1 MILIWESK
9 CQETDSGCVIILGVQ
24 NELFLLPGKRFLS
37 LFLPWKQCQGW
48 SKMIQS
54 SAKSQ
59 YCNLW
64 FPGKKFPLYIFAL
77 DGSRADKYW
86 VTVCLPLFFPHFP
99 NSEAQILNNMNKK
112 PQILNMNKKPQI
124 LNTNK
129 NLKFWIYEY
138 KLWTKEN
145 DICTLISILALPHI
159 VDTSIGARA
168 HQDHILVSGFVLSWG
183 GNKFNW

>member
-1 MILIWESK
+1 MNSF
-9 CQETDSGCVIILGVQ
+9 CFQEKGSSLY
-24 NELFLLPGKRFLS
+24 FYPGSSVKVDLKWSNLALS
-37 LFLPWKQCQGW
+37 HNIAIYGFQEKGSFSIFLPWMEAGRTN
-48 SKMIQS
+48 IELQS
-54 SAKSQ
+54 ASRFSFPTFQIPRLKFWIIWIKS
-59 YCNLW
+59 L
-64 FPGKKFPLYIFAL
+64 KFWI
-77 DGSRADKYW
+77 W
-86 VTVCLPLFFPHFP
+86 
-99 NSEAQILNNMNKK
+99 I
-112 PQILNMNKKPQI
+112 KKPQI